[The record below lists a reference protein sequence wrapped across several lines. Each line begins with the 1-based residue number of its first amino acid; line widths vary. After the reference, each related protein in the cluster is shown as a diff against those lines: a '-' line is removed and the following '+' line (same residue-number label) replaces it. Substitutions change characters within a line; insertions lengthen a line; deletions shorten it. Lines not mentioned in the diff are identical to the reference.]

1 VSNLLHGG
9 LVHASNPRTR
19 KRKPLRDVQPPRKH
33 VHQDATLVLGDY
45 SEPSDFKPRYE
56 LLKKTIRTVILRGG
70 LESLWLTDPE
80 SGRRNP
86 SALLNGLIEDATL
99 SGLHLLRRPQITQR
113 ELPLIELFEGDD
125 YGQVKDE
132 ALGLTLPA
140 FSDAELVREAK
151 CIADGIV
158 KQQKIIKRPYKR
170 NEDGTPVLN
179 DRGKPV
185 KGYKCVG
192 LRIEH
197 PVQNRDKDDNLVN
210 EWTDPTAGFVSGLDG
225 RPVNGG
231 RTTDY
236 AQVATNQQVAE
247 FQRQL
252 LHEVLAK
259 HLGQDDSEF
268 LLDYLNGRF
277 PESPETTEMAELL
290 MLKLAPYRKELE
302 QFRDLL
308 T

>member
-1 VSNLLHGG
+1 
-9 LVHASNPRTR
+9 VHASNPRTR
-19 KRKPLRDVQPPRKH
+19 KRKPLRDVQPPKRH
-33 VHQDATLVLGDY
+33 AHQDSALELTLADY
-45 SEPSDFKPRYE
+45 SEASTFEPRYD
-56 LLKKTIRTVILRGG
+56 LLKTTVRKVILRGG
-70 LESLWLTDPE
+70 LESLWTVDPQD
-80 SGRRNP
+80 GKRKP
-86 SALLNGLIEDATL
+86 SALLNGLIEDAT
-99 SGLHLLRRPQITQR
+99 SEGLYLLRRPQITQR
-113 ELPLIELFEGDD
+113 ELPLVELFEGGSYD
-125 YGQVKDE
+125 QVKDSVVS
-132 ALGLTLPA
+132 LTLPA

-151 CIADGIV
+151 RLADKVV

-170 NEDGTPVLN
+170 DEAGNLILN
-179 DRGKPV
+179 DKGKPV
-185 KGYKCVG
+185 KGYECVG

-197 PVQNRDKDDNLVN
+197 PVQNRDSDDKLLNA
-210 EWTDPTAGFVSGLDG
+210 WTDPTTGFVSGIDG

>member
-1 VSNLLHGG
+1 
-9 LVHASNPRTR
+9 VHASNPRTR
-19 KRKPLRDVQPPRKH
+19 KRKPLRDVEPPRKH
-33 VHQDATLVLGDY
+33 AHQDATLVLGDY

-225 RPVNGG
+225 RPVDGG

>member
-1 VSNLLHGG
+1 
-9 LVHASNPRTR
+9 VHASNPRTR
-19 KRKPLRDVQPPRKH
+19 KRKPLRDVQPPKRH
-33 VHQDATLVLGDY
+33 AHQDSALELTLADY
-45 SEPSDFKPRYE
+45 SEASTFEPRYD
-56 LLKKTIRTVILRGG
+56 LLKTTVRKVILRGG
-70 LESLWLTDPE
+70 LESLWTVDPQD
-80 SGRRNP
+80 GKRKP
-86 SALLNGLIEDATL
+86 SALLNGLIEDAT
-99 SGLHLLRRPQITQR
+99 SEGLYLLRRPQITQR
-113 ELPLIELFEGDD
+113 ELPLVELFEGGSYD
-125 YGQVKDE
+125 QVKDSVVS
-132 ALGLTLPA
+132 LTLPA

-151 CIADGIV
+151 RLADKVV

-170 NEDGTPVLN
+170 DEAGNLILN
-179 DRGKPV
+179 DKGKPV
-185 KGYKCVG
+185 KGYECVG

-197 PVQNRDKDDNLVN
+197 PVQNRDSDDKLLNA
-210 EWTDPTAGFVSGLDG
+210 WTDPTTGFVSGIDG

-290 MLKLAPYRKELE
+290 LLKLAPYRRELE

>member
-1 VSNLLHGG
+1 
-9 LVHASNPRTR
+9 VHASNPRTR
-19 KRKPLRDVQPPRKH
+19 KRKPLRDVQPPKRH
-33 VHQDATLVLGDY
+33 AHQDSALELTLADY
-45 SEPSDFKPRYE
+45 SEASTFEPRYD
-56 LLKKTIRTVILRGG
+56 LLKTTVRKVILRGG
-70 LESLWLTDPE
+70 LESLWTVDPQD
-80 SGRRNP
+80 GKRKP
-86 SALLNGLIEDATL
+86 SALLNGLIEDAT
-99 SGLHLLRRPQITQR
+99 SEGLYLLRRPQISQR
-113 ELPLIELFEGDD
+113 ELPLVELFEGGSYD
-125 YGQVKDE
+125 QVKDSVVS
-132 ALGLTLPA
+132 LTLPA

-151 CIADGIV
+151 RLADKVV

-170 NEDGTPVLN
+170 DEAGNLILN
-179 DRGKPV
+179 DKGKPV
-185 KGYKCVG
+185 KGYECVG

-197 PVQNRDKDDNLVN
+197 PVQNRDSDDKLLNA
-210 EWTDPTAGFVSGLDG
+210 WTDPTTGFVSGIDG

-259 HLGQDDSEF
+259 HLGRDDSEF

>member
-1 VSNLLHGG
+1 
-9 LVHASNPRTR
+9 VHASNPRTR
-19 KRKPLRDVQPPRKH
+19 KRKPLRDVQPPKRH
-33 VHQDATLVLGDY
+33 AHQDSALELTLADY
-45 SEPSDFKPRYE
+45 SEASTFEPRYD
-56 LLKKTIRTVILRGG
+56 LLKTTVRKVILRGG
-70 LESLWLTDPE
+70 LESLWTVDPQD
-80 SGRRNP
+80 GKRKP
-86 SALLNGLIEDATL
+86 SALLNGLIEDAT
-99 SGLHLLRRPQITQR
+99 SEGLYLLRRPQISQR
-113 ELPLIELFEGDD
+113 ELPLVELFEGGSYD
-125 YGQVKDE
+125 QVKDSVVS
-132 ALGLTLPA
+132 LTLPA

-151 CIADGIV
+151 RLADKVV

-170 NEDGTPVLN
+170 DEAGNLILN
-179 DRGKPV
+179 DKGKPV
-185 KGYKCVG
+185 KGYECVG

-197 PVQNRDKDDNLVN
+197 PVQNRDSDDKLLNA
-210 EWTDPTAGFVSGLDG
+210 WTDPTTGFVSGIDG

-259 HLGQDDSEF
+259 HVGRDDSEF

>member
-1 VSNLLHGG
+1 MY
-9 LVHASNPRTR
+9 ATNPAKSRTR
-19 KRKPLRDVQPPRKH
+19 KVRPLRDVQPLTRH
-33 VHQDATLVLGDY
+33 AHQDATLVLGDY
-45 SEPSDFKPRYE
+45 SEASIFEPRYD
-56 LLKKTIRTVILRGG
+56 LLKTTIRKVILRGG
-70 LESLWLTDPE
+70 LESLWTVDPQD
-80 SGRRNP
+80 GQRKP

-99 SGLHLLRRPQITQR
+99 SGLYLLRRPQITKR
-113 ELPLIELFEGDD
+113 ELPFVELFERGSYD
-125 YGQVKDE
+125 QVKDSIVS
-132 ALGLTLPA
+132 LTLPA

-151 CIADGIV
+151 CIADKVV

-170 NEDGTPVLN
+170 DEAGNLILN
-179 DRGKPV
+179 DKGKPV

-197 PVQNRDKDDNLVN
+197 PIQNRDIHDKPVN
-210 EWTDPTAGFVSGLDG
+210 AWTDPTDGLVSGIDG

-236 AQVATNQQVAE
+236 AQAATSQHVAK

-259 HLGQDDSEF
+259 YLGQDDAEF

-277 PESPETTEMAELL
+277 PESDQTAEMAELL
-290 MLKLAPYRKELE
+290 ILKLAPYREELE

>member
-1 VSNLLHGG
+1 
-9 LVHASNPRTR
+9 
-19 KRKPLRDVQPPRKH
+19 
-33 VHQDATLVLGDY
+33 
-45 SEPSDFKPRYE
+45 
-56 LLKKTIRTVILRGG
+56 
-70 LESLWLTDPE
+70 
-80 SGRRNP
+80 
-86 SALLNGLIEDATL
+86 LNGLIEDAT
-99 SGLHLLRRPQITQR
+99 SEGLYLLRRPQITQR
-113 ELPLIELFEGDD
+113 ELPLVELFEGGSYD
-125 YGQVKDE
+125 QVKDSVVS
-132 ALGLTLPA
+132 LTLPA

-151 CIADGIV
+151 RLADKVV

-170 NEDGTPVLN
+170 DEAGNLILN
-179 DRGKPV
+179 DKGKPV
-185 KGYKCVG
+185 KGYECVG

-197 PVQNRDKDDNLVN
+197 PVQNRDSDDKLLNA
-210 EWTDPTAGFVSGLDG
+210 WTDPTTGFVSGIDG

-259 HLGQDDSEF
+259 HVGRDDSEF

>member
-1 VSNLLHGG
+1 
-9 LVHASNPRTR
+9 VHASNPRTR
-19 KRKPLRDVQPPRKH
+19 KRKPLRDVQPPKRH
-33 VHQDATLVLGDY
+33 AHQDSALELTLADY
-45 SEPSDFKPRYE
+45 SEASTFEPRYD
-56 LLKKTIRTVILRGG
+56 LLKTTVRKVILRGG
-70 LESLWLTDPE
+70 LESLWTVDPQD
-80 SGRRNP
+80 GKRKP
-86 SALLNGLIEDATL
+86 SALLNGLIEDAT
-99 SGLHLLRRPQITQR
+99 SEGLYLLRRPQITQR
-113 ELPLIELFEGDD
+113 ELPLVELFEGGSYD
-125 YGQVKDE
+125 QVKDSVVS
-132 ALGLTLPA
+132 LTLPA

-151 CIADGIV
+151 RLADKVV

-170 NEDGTPVLN
+170 DEAGNLILN
-179 DRGKPV
+179 DKGKPV
-185 KGYKCVG
+185 KGYECVG

-197 PVQNRDKDDNLVN
+197 PVQNRDSDDKLLNA
-210 EWTDPTAGFVSGLDG
+210 WTDPTTGFVSGIDG

-259 HLGQDDSEF
+259 HVGRDDSEF

>member
-1 VSNLLHGG
+1 
-9 LVHASNPRTR
+9 VHASNPRTR
-19 KRKPLRDVQPPRKH
+19 KRKPLRDVQPPKRH
-33 VHQDATLVLGDY
+33 AHQDSALELTLADY
-45 SEPSDFKPRYE
+45 SEASTFEPRYD
-56 LLKKTIRTVILRGG
+56 LLKTTVRKVILRGG
-70 LESLWLTDPE
+70 LESLWTVDPQD
-80 SGRRNP
+80 GKRKP
-86 SALLNGLIEDATL
+86 SALLNGLIEDAT
-99 SGLHLLRRPQITQR
+99 SEGLYLLRRPQITQR
-113 ELPLIELFEGDD
+113 ELPLVELFEGGSYD
-125 YGQVKDE
+125 QVKDSVVS
-132 ALGLTLPA
+132 LTQPA

-151 CIADGIV
+151 RLADKVV

-170 NEDGTPVLN
+170 DEAGNLILN
-179 DRGKPV
+179 DKGKPV
-185 KGYKCVG
+185 KGYECVG

-197 PVQNRDKDDNLVN
+197 PVQNRDSDDKLLNA
-210 EWTDPTAGFVSGLDG
+210 WTDPTTGFVSGIDG

-290 MLKLAPYRKELE
+290 LLKLAPYRRELE

>member
-1 VSNLLHGG
+1 
-9 LVHASNPRTR
+9 VHASNPRTR
-19 KRKPLRDVQPPRKH
+19 KRKPLRDVQPPKRH
-33 VHQDATLVLGDY
+33 AHQDSALELILADY
-45 SEPSDFKPRYE
+45 SEASTFEPRYD
-56 LLKKTIRTVILRGG
+56 LLKTTVRKVILRGG
-70 LESLWLTDPE
+70 LESLWTVDPQD
-80 SGRRNP
+80 GKRKP
-86 SALLNGLIEDATL
+86 SALLNGLIEDAT
-99 SGLHLLRRPQITQR
+99 SEGLYLLRRPQITQR
-113 ELPLIELFEGDD
+113 ELPLVELFEGGSYD
-125 YGQVKDE
+125 QVKDSVVS
-132 ALGLTLPA
+132 LTLPA

-151 CIADGIV
+151 RLADKVV

-170 NEDGTPVLN
+170 DEAGNLILN
-179 DRGKPV
+179 DKGKPV
-185 KGYKCVG
+185 KGYECVG

-197 PVQNRDKDDNLVN
+197 PVQNRDSDDKLLNA
-210 EWTDPTAGFVSGLDG
+210 WTDPTTGFVSGIDG